1 MRRRP
6 PRSTRTDT
14 LFPYT
19 TLFRSFPM
27 WLRVVDRPGATVF
40 AVLSAT
46 EAFSRSL
53 IAGIIPLEAYALLET
68 ERNVSLAYTVI
79 GVLALLASFAVPL
92 VIRVV
97 RRKWVFTTGCL
108 FMVVAPTTMLLQSP
122 LPFIGALQFSAL
134 AVVCVNIS
142 LNLYFIASILRKDY
156 VTADPKRPTF
166 RPEESRVGQ

>member
-79 GVLALLASFAVPL
+79 GVLALLARFALQL

-97 RRKWVFTTGCL
+97 GRKWVLSPGVMFLVG
-108 FMVVAPTTMLLQSP
+108 APTTMLVQSP
-122 LPFIGALQFSAL
+122 PPF
-134 AVVCVNIS
+134 
-142 LNLYFIASILRKDY
+142 
-156 VTADPKRPTF
+156 T
-166 RPEESRVGQ
+166 